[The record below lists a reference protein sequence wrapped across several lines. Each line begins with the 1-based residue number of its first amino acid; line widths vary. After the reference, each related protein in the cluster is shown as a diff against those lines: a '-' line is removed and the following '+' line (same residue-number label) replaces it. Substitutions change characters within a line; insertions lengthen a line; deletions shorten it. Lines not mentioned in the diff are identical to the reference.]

1 MRKVS
6 VIIPTKNEEGTI
18 GICIRKIQK
27 VFNEHHIDG
36 EVIITDNSTDK
47 TPEIAKSLGVIV
59 VAPDKFGYGYAYQI
73 GFKYA
78 SGDYIVI
85 GDGDDTYDFADIPK
99 LLEPLEKREA
109 DLVIGSRFKGKI
121 KKGAMPWLHRYI
133 GNPVLT
139 RFLNLF
145 FKTKISDAHS
155 GFRAFTKKAIEK
167 MNFKSNGMEF
177 ASEMLIEAVR
187 KKLRIR
193 EVPITYYSRKGRSKL
208 SSFSDG
214 WRHLKFML
222 LYAPT
227 YLYFIPG
234 TILLLFGMVTLLAGY
249 FHLNIGYIPGVHSMV
264 AGSLFFIVGY
274 QIIFLGLFAK
284 MYGVSNDLL
293 DSDKITEF
301 VSKYVSLEKGATF
314 GLIMFLTGLSYTLY
328 LIWKWVSSGY
338 ETLPIRGQDMISF
351 TLLII
356 GLQTIFSSF
365 FLSIIRGKK

>member
-1 MRKVS
+1 
-6 VIIPTKNEEGTI
+6 
-18 GICIRKIQK
+18 
-27 VFNEHHIDG
+27 
-36 EVIITDNSTDK
+36 
-47 TPEIAKSLGVIV
+47 
-59 VAPDKFGYGYAYQI
+59 
-73 GFKYA
+73 
-78 SGDYIVI
+78 
-85 GDGDDTYDFADIPK
+85 
-99 LLEPLEKREA
+99 
-109 DLVIGSRFKGKI
+109 
-121 KKGAMPWLHRYI
+121 
-133 GNPVLT
+133 
-139 RFLNLF
+139 LNLF